1 MKTYILLSVIAISVI
16 FSANQHTAQACEDGW
31 FGPECQYK
39 CRCQQP
45 CSPEGEC
52 PDMCE
57 VGWFGYKCQYS
68 LITYTATA
76 NQSQEDITELLND
89 DDETTCIDIGEQLIV
104 LDLNRIYYNPWI
116 RLFTPQQDLL
126 YSLKISFLDRNSIA
140 ILATS
145 NERLLVRDNIVDIHI
160 SVNDNFI
167 NYILLEG
174 EVIQQLCTVWVIS
187 GQNVAT
193 KQNVYYSN
201 SSINRIDTNL
211 PQYPQASDGVYTCDE
226 SDAGHTGN
234 YWEIVMNPSFVFK
247 EFDFYVNDV
256 FGVYRYFMFQ
266 AFDNDGEVSKTFS
279 SNAWQSDE
287 VYGIV
292 DYWDNPIKAFTF
304 FVTNYSTNKTL
315 PLLLCEVEAFAE
327 CSEGTWGVHCTNTC
341 NKNCP
346 DLCRYD
352 DGLCNNACFG
362 YSDPPKCTKVC
373 KTGSWGLNCT
383 KTCSN
388 HCYNSTCNSKSGVCD
403 RGCLGYTDYPQCT
416 RECETGFWGFNC
428 VNHCDRCVD
437 SSCNS
442 KTGWCD
448 RGCAG
453 FSDPPFCSISCLTG
467 SWGVNCTNKCSN
479 SCVELSCDA
488 KTGFCDRGCIATNC
502 TLVLKTSESFSKV
515 TIIAIA
521 VSIGSAALLTI
532 VICLIV
538 LKVKGKLCFKR
549 KENVRNL
556 PQPPVEQYDEDPY
569 DHLGKLEHEHYNEID
584 ENKIPNSSNVYH
596 MPAIQS
602 RDEHTYHL
610 QLPGIRKEN
619 DFYSKADNKDTEMNR
634 ERNPYIDVF
643 DPKELRASYWSVSD
657 AEDISDDL
665 QSNGNNNTD
674 PYQKQIV
681 SF

>member
-362 YSDPPKCTKVC
+362 YSDPPKCTK
-373 KTGSWGLNCT
+373 
-383 KTCSN
+383 
-388 HCYNSTCNSKSGVCD
+388 
-403 RGCLGYTDYPQCT
+403 
-416 RECETGFWGFNC
+416 
-428 VNHCDRCVD
+428 
-437 SSCNS
+437 
-442 KTGWCD
+442 
-448 RGCAG
+448 A
-453 FSDPPFCSISCLTG
+453 CLTG